1 LLVLA
6 FVGLLFLPVSRAEI
20 SKEYQLKAA
29 FLYNFTKF
37 VEWPPRC
44 FANATSPIT
53 IAILGDN
60 PFADELETAVR
71 GRQVNGRSVVVKE
84 IDSIAQAGDAQVL
97 FIAAKNEAR
106 LGDALGSLQQTG
118 VLTVGESRQFAAMGG
133 IITFTLQ
140 TDKVRFQIN
149 QQASEQAGLKINA
162 QLLKL
167 ATVVHSKP

>member
-6 FVGLLFLPVSRAEI
+6 LVSLFFLPVSRADI

-37 VEWPPRC
+37 VEWPSRC

-53 IAILGDN
+53 ISILGDN
-60 PFADELETAVR
+60 PFAEELETAVR
-71 GRQVNGRSVVVKE
+71 GRRVNGRPVVVKV
-84 IDSIAQAGDAQVL
+84 IDSIAQADDAQVL
-97 FIAAKNEAR
+97 FVAAKNEAR
-106 LGDALGSLQQTG
+106 LGGTLGALQQTG

-149 QQASEQAGLKINA
+149 QPASEQAGLRINA

-167 ATVVHSKP
+167 ATVVHSAP